1 MDVLDGRALAWEM
14 RNEGA
19 AFCTHK
25 TRGWEFFFELA
36 SERARKEQ
44 ALDILSL
51 VSHVHLLLLSGD
63 RSSGSQDDDTSQRSR
78 RLCTYAY
85 ADIPW
90 LIYLMLLALAT
101 V

>member
-25 TRGWEFFFELA
+25 ARGWEFFLERA
-36 SERARKEQ
+36 KERARKEQ
-44 ALDILSL
+44 ALDMLSL
-51 VSHVHLLLLSGD
+51 VSHVHLLRYLAVGV
-63 RSSGSQDDDTSQRSR
+63 QDDSTSQRSR